1 MCGFVLSWEVHFCG
15 FFDQRKV
22 IFAETS
28 FVEVP
33 VLLNQGFKKK
43 KKGAQE
49 YLLVFFFLVKQ
60 KFLDSLLNVDFGKE
74 SMHVRLVI
82 IWCVCVRE
90 RDRQREDRRGGGGEN
105 KGIWLQ
111 NWVTVWNTWLP
122 VVKDEQHW
130 GKGWTNKGPLEE
142 SLIPA
147 GRLMSKVSSVHAFSA
162 GAGLPVPG
170 QLSSAFQ
177 LLKRT
182 EGAFTGSSSSLPWK
196 GLALHCQAMSVCII
210 STHSTEQVAQRKL
223 FLTGVLLCVC
233 VCVCVCV

>member
-1 MCGFVLSWEVHFCG
+1 MYVWE
-15 FFDQRKV
+15 R
-22 IFAETS
+22 ET
-28 FVEVP
+28 
-33 VLLNQGFKKK
+33 
-43 KKGAQE
+43 
-49 YLLVFFFLVKQ
+49 
-60 KFLDSLLNVDFGKE
+60 D
-74 SMHVRLVI
+74 
-82 IWCVCVRE
+82 RE
-90 RDRQREDRRGGGGEN
+90 RAEEN

-130 GKGWTNKGPLEE
+130 GKGWTNKRPLEE
-142 SLIPA
+142 SLISA

-162 GAGLPVPG
+162 GAGLPLPG

-196 GLALHCQAMSVCII
+196 GLALHCQAMSMCII

-223 FLTGVLLCVC
+223 FLIGVLLCVC
-233 VCVCVCV
+233 VCVCVTCMWDGFLSPWPLQSLLEGEAKLL